1 MLGGRLALL
10 GLQRDRDLQPRAD
23 GHKGVAVPR
32 ESDNLIVMSAAKKIS
47 ATEAARSFSD
57 VVSRVRYRGEE
68 FIVEKGGEAVCR
80 ISPVASS
87 RVAKSTIGD
96 FLRLLEELP
105 PVDDEYRDTVRE
117 LTRKQGKM
125 PRSPWES

>member
-1 MLGGRLALL
+1 
-10 GLQRDRDLQPRAD
+10 
-23 GHKGVAVPR
+23 
-32 ESDNLIVMSAAKKIS
+32 MSSAKKIS

-57 VVSRVRYRGEE
+57 VVSRVRYQGEE

-80 ISPVASS
+80 ISPVGTG
-87 RVAKSTIGD
+87 RTAKSTIGD

-105 PVDDEYRDTVRE
+105 PVDDEYRKTVLE
-117 LTRKQGKM
+117 VTRKQGKT

>member
-1 MLGGRLALL
+1 M
-10 GLQRDRDLQPRAD
+10 
-23 GHKGVAVPR
+23 
-32 ESDNLIVMSAAKKIS
+32 AAPKKIS

-80 ISPVASS
+80 IIPVASS
-87 RVAKSTIGD
+87 RAAKSTIGD

-105 PVDDEYRDTVRE
+105 PVDDGYRKTIRA
-117 LTRKQGKM
+117 LTRRQGKL

>member
-1 MLGGRLALL
+1 MS
-10 GLQRDRDLQPRAD
+10 RA
-23 GHKGVAVPR
+23 R
-32 ESDNLIVMSAAKKIS
+32 KIS

-57 VVSRVRYRGEE
+57 VVSRVRYQGEE

-80 ISPVASS
+80 ISPVEGGRSA
-87 RVAKSTIGD
+87 RSTIGD

-105 PVDDEYRDTVRE
+105 AVDDEYREIVRK
-117 LTRKQGKM
+117 LTRKQGKT

>member
-1 MLGGRLALL
+1 
-10 GLQRDRDLQPRAD
+10 
-23 GHKGVAVPR
+23 
-32 ESDNLIVMSAAKKIS
+32 MSVAKKIS

-57 VVSRVRYRGEE
+57 VVSRVRYQGEE

-80 ISPVASS
+80 ISPVGGGGAA
-87 RVAKSTIGD
+87 RSTIGD

-105 PVDDEYRDTVRE
+105 PVDDEYREAVLA
-117 LTRKQGKM
+117 LTRKQGKT

>member
-1 MLGGRLALL
+1 
-10 GLQRDRDLQPRAD
+10 
-23 GHKGVAVPR
+23 
-32 ESDNLIVMSAAKKIS
+32 MSTAKKISSTAKKIS

-68 FIVEKGGEAVCR
+68 FIVEKAGEAVCR
-80 ISPVASS
+80 ISPVA
-87 RVAKSTIGD
+87 RRRPAKSTIGD

-117 LTRKQGKM
+117 LTRQQGKM

>member
-1 MLGGRLALL
+1 VTG
-10 GLQRDRDLQPRAD
+10 QR
-23 GHKGVAVPR
+23 K
-32 ESDNLIVMSAAKKIS
+32 SDNLIVMSAAKKIS

-87 RVAKSTIGD
+87 RAAKSTIGD

-105 PVDDEYRDTVRE
+105 PVDDEYRDTVRN
-117 LTRKQGKM
+117 LTRKQGKL